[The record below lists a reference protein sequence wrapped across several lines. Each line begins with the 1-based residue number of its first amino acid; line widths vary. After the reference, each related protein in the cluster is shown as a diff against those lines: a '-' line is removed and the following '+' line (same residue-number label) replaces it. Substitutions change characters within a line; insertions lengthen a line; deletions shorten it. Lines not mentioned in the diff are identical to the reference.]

1 MSARFRNYPEPREG
15 PSVPYKHEELSL
27 PVLRGSTL
35 AIGATLIHSLDFVQ
49 NILWRGAGLNVAR
62 HIKDLDRYTP
72 RFDPTVTPIQDD
84 ASKPVEL
91 PVPTKCR
98 DGDNLGFYTS
108 ADYHARYL
116 SGELTPLEVV
126 EALLPLIRRDTNP
139 PGKHSVA
146 FLESQVDA
154 IRAAAEASTQRY
166 KSGKP
171 LGPLDGVPV
180 AVKDEVHLKGYGR
193 WLGSKIDFKRG
204 IEDTSWCVKKWEE
217 AGAIVVGKTTMHE
230 IGIDTTNNNSN
241 YGTPRNPYNPDY
253 YCGGSSGGSGYAIA
267 AGLVPIA
274 LGADG
279 GGSIRIPASFCGIW
293 GLKPSHGRISAAPTP
308 GLAQSVGVYGPMAAS
323 IDDLALAY
331 RVMAS
336 PAPAQDDALSSGF
349 PDPLTTIP
357 SPSAESRRAKTIG
370 LVRPW
375 IDRAEPVVR
384 AFFDAAV
391 EFYSNQKGYTV
402 VDIEIPYLPE
412 GQRAHALTILSEIAT
427 SIDPADV
434 RRLLPHSKLLI
445 SVSGSKATSQ
455 DYVAAQKLRQLLMSH
470 LAHLFTRHPGL
481 IILTPTTPIPGWKI
495 AGGEKDLTHGV
506 SDGKASTRNMEYV
519 WLANF
524 TGCPAISCPVGYVR
538 DTNMPV
544 GIMGMS
550 EWGSEEAL
558 IAFARDG
565 EGILD
570 LEIAASK
577 STATGSTAPAA
588 AAGEDSVVVGKGLR
602 TPREA
607 SSSSNWVDIIAEAG
621 KKKEEI
627 SKK

>member
-15 PSVPYKHEELSL
+15 PSVLYKHEELSL
-27 PVLRGSTL
+27 PVLRGPILSL
-35 AIGATLIHSLDFVQ
+35 SATIIHYLDFLQ
-49 NILWRGAGLNVAR
+49 SIFWRQGGLNIAR
-62 HIKDLDRYTP
+62 GIKDLDHYTP
-72 RFDPTVTPIQDD
+72 RFDPTVTPILDD
-84 ASKPVEL
+84 ASLSSKPVEL
-91 PVPTKCR
+91 PVPTKR
-98 DGDNLGFYTS
+98 RNGDNLGFYTS

-116 SGELTPLEVV
+116 SGELTPSAVI

-139 PGKHSVA
+139 PGKHSTA

-180 AVKDEVHLKGYGR
+180 AVKDEVHLKGYAR
-193 WLGSKIDFKRG
+193 KLGSKIDFKHG
-204 IEDTSWCVKKWEE
+204 IEETSWCVRKWEE

-253 YCGGSSGGSGYAIA
+253 YCGGSSGGSGYAVA

-293 GLKPSHGRISAAPTP
+293 GLKPSHGRVSAAPTP
-308 GLAQSVGVYGPMAAS
+308 SLAHSVGVYGPMAAS

-349 PDPLTTIP
+349 PDPLTTIL
-357 SPSAESRRAKTIG
+357 SPSAESSRAKTIG

-375 IDRAEPVVR
+375 IDRAEPTVR

-391 EFYSNQKGYTV
+391 EFYRNQRGYTV
-402 VDIEIPYLPE
+402 VDIEIPYLSE
-412 GQRAHALTILSEIAT
+412 GQRAHALTILSEIAAG
-427 SIDPADV
+427 IDPSDV
-434 RRLLPHSKLLI
+434 RHLLPHSKLLI
-445 SVSGSKATSQ
+445 AVSGSKATSQ
-455 DYVAAQKLRQLLMSH
+455 DYIASQKLRQLLMSH
-470 LAHLFTRHPGL
+470 LAHLFKRYPGL
-481 IILTPTTPIPGWKI
+481 IIMTPTTPIPGWKI

-506 SDGKASTRNMEYV
+506 SDGSASTRNMEYS

-524 TGCPAISCPVGYVR
+524 TGCPAISCPAGYVR
-538 DTNMPV
+538 GTNMPV

-570 LEIAASK
+570 LDIGAS
-577 STATGSTAPAA
+577 STTGSSAA
-588 AAGEDSVVVGKGLR
+588 AAAAAEDAVVVGKGLR
-602 TPREA
+602 TPHESR
-607 SSSSNWVDIIAEAG
+607 WVDIIAEA
-621 KKKEEI
+621 KRK
-627 SKK
+627 